1 MEKEKIIDGATECGG
16 SALGAV
22 ACAGISAVIAGPEG
36 AIAGALLGTVIE
48 NTFKW
53 AKEEIKTR
61 CLSKAESNKL
71 NVVYELAKE
80 KISEKLTTGKS
91 LRQDVFFDAEEGD
104 RTSAEEILEGTLFA
118 AQRENEEKKLPYLAN
133 LYANI
138 NFDESIS
145 RPMSN
150 QLIKLASAVSYRQL
164 VILSV
169 IGKNQD
175 SDCDIELRSTTFRGF
190 ENYQDISIA
199 AEIYDLYRSSLIISS
214 DAILDA
220 ASFTPALLV
229 MNGLGELLYRDMELY
244 NMPMDKERQ
253 EIIGFLTDG
262 SPIPA
267 KEKVVTGQLPI
278 ETRAEIDAMVERK
291 TADIPRL
298 RVQREMNSAGGET
311 VTIG

>member
-1 MEKEKIIDGATECGG
+1 M
-16 SALGAV
+16 
-22 ACAGISAVIAGPEG
+22 
-36 AIAGALLGTVIE
+36 
-48 NTFKW
+48 
-53 AKEEIKTR
+53 
-61 CLSKAESNKL
+61 
-71 NVVYELAKE
+71 
-80 KISEKLTTGKS
+80 
-91 LRQDVFFDAEEGD
+91 
-104 RTSAEEILEGTLFA
+104 
-118 AQRENEEKKLPYLAN
+118 
-133 LYANI
+133 
-138 NFDESIS
+138 
-145 RPMSN
+145 
-150 QLIKLASAVSYRQL
+150 IKLASAVSYRQL

-229 MNGLGELLYRDMELY
+229 MNGLGELLYRHMELY

-253 EIIGFLTDG
+253 EIIVFLTDG

-291 TADIPRL
+291 TADIPRW
-298 RVQREMNSAGGET
+298 RVRREMNRAGGET

>member
-1 MEKEKIIDGATECGG
+1 MEKEKFIDEATEYSG

-22 ACAGISAVIAGPEG
+22 AGAGISAVITGPEG
-36 AIAGALLGTVIE
+36 AIAGALIGTVIE

-71 NVVYELAKE
+71 NIVYELAKE
-80 KISEKLTTGKS
+80 RISEKLASGKR
-91 LRQDVFFDAEEGD
+91 LRRDVFFDAEEGD

-145 RPMSN
+145 RPMAN

-164 VILSV
+164 IILSI
-169 IGKNQD
+169 IGKNRD
-175 SDCDIELRSTTFRGF
+175 SDCGIKLRNTRFRGF
-190 ENYQDISIA
+190 ENYDAISIA

-214 DAILDA
+214 DAIFDA

-229 MNGLGELLYRDMELY
+229 MNGLGELLYRHMELY

-253 EIIGFLTDG
+253 KIIGFLTDG

-298 RVQREMNSAGGET
+298 RVRREMNSAGGET

>member
-1 MEKEKIIDGATECGG
+1 MEKEKFIDEATEYSG

-22 ACAGISAVIAGPEG
+22 AGVGISAAIAGPTG
-36 AIAGALLGTVIE
+36 VVVGALFSTVIE

-53 AKEEIKTR
+53 AGEEIKTR
-61 CLSKAESNKL
+61 CLSKVESKKMNA
-71 NVVYELAKE
+71 VCQLAKE
-80 KISEKLTTGKS
+80 RISEKLAAGEC
-91 LRQDVFFDAEEGD
+91 LRQDDFFNTEEGD

-138 NFDESIS
+138 SFVEFIS
-145 RPMSN
+145 RPMAN
-150 QLIKLASAVSYRQL
+150 QLIKLASSVSYRQL

-169 IGKNQD
+169 IGKSQGG
-175 SDCDIELRSTTFRGF
+175 DCDIKLRNTAFRGF
-190 ENYQDISIA
+190 ENYDGASIA

-229 MNGLGELLYRDMELY
+229 MNGLGELLYKYMELY
-244 NMPMDKERQ
+244 NMPIDKEGQ
-253 EIIGFLTDG
+253 EIIEFLTDR
-262 SPIPA
+262 SPSPE
-267 KEKVVTGQLPI
+267 KGKVVTGQLPI
-278 ETRAEIDAMVERK
+278 ETRAEIEAMVERK
-291 TADIPRL
+291 TADIPQL
-298 RVQREMNSAGGET
+298 RVRREMNSAGGET